1 MKIIAFTGAGISKDS
16 GIDTFQDRPGIRDKL
31 TRTFAKTHPE
41 EYKKVMQGF
50 IESVS
55 GKEPNDAH
63 IALAEYKIPI
73 ITMNVDTLHEQ
84 AGSTEILK
92 IHGRLPTEEEMVA
105 PHLLTGVPV
114 LYEDP
119 APKYSEAMYKVSTL
133 GPEDVLLVIGASTY
147 TGISVELR
155 QIAEYHGATVVEVQ
169 NSAKTEV
176 RKELQRLMAMGG

>member
-1 MKIIAFTGAGISKDS
+1 
-16 GIDTFQDRPGIRDKL
+16 
-31 TRTFAKTHPE
+31 
-41 EYKKVMQGF
+41 
-50 IESVS
+50 
-55 GKEPNDAH
+55 
-63 IALAEYKIPI
+63 
-73 ITMNVDTLHEQ
+73 
-84 AGSTEILK
+84 
-92 IHGRLPTEEEMVA
+92 MVA

-176 RKELQRLMAMGG
+176 RKELQRLIAMGG